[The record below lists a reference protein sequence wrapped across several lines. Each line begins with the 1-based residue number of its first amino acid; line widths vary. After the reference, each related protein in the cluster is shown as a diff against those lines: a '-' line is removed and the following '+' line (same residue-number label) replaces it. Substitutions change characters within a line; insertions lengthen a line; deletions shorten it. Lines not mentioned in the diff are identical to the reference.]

1 MVENTPDDID
11 LLTQQIV
18 IPEHV
23 AVRRFDEES
32 VALNLKSGQYF
43 GLNGVAARMFERLG
57 EVDTASE
64 AVDALVKE
72 YGQDH
77 AVIERDLAALL
88 RDLAERGLVELAPA
102 A

>member
-1 MVENTPDDID
+1 MAHISSNDAD
-11 LLTQQIV
+11 LMTQQV
-18 IPEHV
+18 HIPEHV
-23 AVRRFDEES
+23 AVRRFDEEC

-57 EVDTASE
+57 EIDTASE
-64 AVDALVKE
+64 AIGPLAEE

-77 AVIERDLAALL
+77 SVIERDLAALL
-88 RDLAERGLVELAPA
+88 RDLAERGLVELGPA